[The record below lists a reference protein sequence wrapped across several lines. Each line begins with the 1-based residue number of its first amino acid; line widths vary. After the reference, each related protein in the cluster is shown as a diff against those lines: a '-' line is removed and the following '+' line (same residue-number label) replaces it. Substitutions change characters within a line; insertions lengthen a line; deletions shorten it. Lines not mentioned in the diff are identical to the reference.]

1 MFGRIYVYKLK
12 ELIRN
17 KYLVGWNFI
26 FPIILATA
34 FYLGFGNLISDDPDS
49 FKTIT
54 VGYVNTNQEE
64 TNFSKMLAE
73 LEKDSDSHEQVLNV
87 RKYASKDDALEA
99 MTEDEVSGIYIE
111 AEGEI
116 ETIVPKNG
124 YESTTMN
131 QIAREYE
138 NKITLIETVAKD
150 HPENLQITIDM
161 VTNDLQIMKEHD
173 FGTNTSP
180 YLQYFFALIGMASL
194 FSSWISTSM
203 LEGMCANITEQ
214 GKRFECAPTS
224 KLMAIMAGILAGLT
238 LQSVSNAI
246 VVLYIQYV
254 LKISLGAPLWNI
266 ILITTIGSGL
276 GISAGVLI
284 GSLIKDTKLLIVV
297 PLCFTMT
304 CSFCS
309 GLMWHQIR
317 QIIEANFPVFN
328 RINPAALLVD
338 CLYTRATYGKT
349 EMYYQDLMIMGSK
362 IAGCLIIS
370 AFLLRRRK
378 YVSI

>member
-1 MFGRIYVYKLK
+1 M
-12 ELIRN
+12 
-17 KYLVGWNFI
+17 
-26 FPIILATA
+26 
-34 FYLGFGNLISDDPDS
+34 
-49 FKTIT
+49 
-54 VGYVNTNQEE
+54 
-64 TNFSKMLAE
+64 AE
-73 LEKDSDSHEQVLNV
+73 
-87 RKYASKDDALEA
+87 
-99 MTEDEVSGIYIE
+99 
-111 AEGEI
+111 
-116 ETIVPKNG
+116 
-124 YESTTMN
+124 
-131 QIAREYE
+131 
-138 NKITLIETVAKD
+138 D
-150 HPENLQITIDM
+150 HPENLQTTIDM

-224 KLMAIMAGILAGLT
+224 KLMAITAGILAGLT

-276 GISAGVLI
+276 GISAGVFI

-317 QIIEANFPVFN
+317 QIIEANFPIFN

-349 EMYYQDLMIMGSK
+349 EMYYQDLMIMGSM

>member
-34 FYLGFGNLISDDPDS
+34 FYLGFGNLISDDPDK
-49 FKTIT
+49 FKTID

-64 TNFSKMLAE
+64 TNFSKMLAV
-73 LEKDSDSHEQVLNV
+73 LEKESDSHEQVLNV
-87 RKYASKDDALEA
+87 QEYPSKAEAIKA
-99 MTEDEVSGIYIE
+99 MTEATVSGVYIE
-111 AEGEI
+111 IDGEV

-124 YESTTMN
+124 YESTTLN

-138 NKITLIETVAKD
+138 NKLTLIEMVAKD
-150 HPENLQITIDM
+150 HPENLQTTIDM

-224 KLMAIMAGILAGLT
+224 KLMAITAGILSGLT

-276 GISAGVLI
+276 GISAGVFI

-317 QIIEANFPVFN
+317 QIIEANFPIFN

-349 EMYYQDLMIMGSK
+349 EMYYQDLMIMGSM